1 MDVLQELKRKE
12 VEEQMRNEH
21 AIGVL
26 AGLGVRYK
34 NQPPNRSRLV
44 VDAWAAPGD
53 PVRGKPTGAEAAAA
67 QDAWDTL

>member
-21 AIGVL
+21 AVGVL

-34 NQPPNRSRLV
+34 TAPPNHSRAA
-44 VDAWAAPGD
+44 VDEWLAPKSSADRRPKGAA
-53 PVRGKPTGAEAAAA
+53 AAAA